1 MYSQRLTH
9 MEFPRRLI
17 LKPFKLISVIVLLFG
32 SFIPVPRII
41 KLIDSMNVV
50 YICSVSVHHNNMH
63 VLAIEMYKVHCP
75 CIICKVFIANFGFI

>member
-17 LKPFKLISVIVLLFG
+17 LKLFKLISVIVLLFG

-63 VLAIEMYKVHCP
+63 ALAIGMYKVHCP

>member
-17 LKPFKLISVIVLLFG
+17 FKLFKLISVIVLLFG

-63 VLAIEMYKVHCP
+63 VLAIVMYKVHCP